1 MNKSWLSLNIYSDSD
16 KHEIISSYFD
26 SFSLGNQFMKDH
38 FIVYLPLDYK
48 NIAGK
53 VLDNIHDQYD
63 IKFNWKEIEHENWM
77 SNWKKN
83 FTPVNIK
90 DTVLIVPDSDN
101 SKNDFLYTIK
111 INPAMA
117 FGTGHHA
124 STQLMIENMLEYNIK
139 KYSKVLDLGCGSGIL
154 SILAKKM
161 GVQNILALDNDP
173 VCEDNFVENCNLN
186 KVDGIKLVIDDVHK
200 FADYNYDVILAN
212 INKNNVIKIIEK
224 FEMLNSKAILIVSG
238 LLDSDLAEIENKL
251 KQSCIEKIKQQE
263 EWISLVIK
271 NK

>member
-1 MNKSWLSLNIYSDSD
+1 MNNSWLSLNIYIDSD
-16 KHEIISSYFD
+16 KQEIISSYFD
-26 SFSLGNQFMKDH
+26 SFSLGNQFMEDY
-38 FIVYLPLDYK
+38 FIIYLPLDCK

-53 VLDNIHDQYD
+53 ILDDIHTQYD
-63 IKFNWKEIEHENWM
+63 ITFDWKEIEHENWM
-77 SNWKKN
+77 DNWKEN

-90 DTVLIVPDSDN
+90 DTVLIVPDWDN
-101 SKNDFLYTIK
+101 SINDFLYTIK

-124 STQLMIENMLEYNIK
+124 STQLMIQNMLEYNIE
-139 KYSKVLDLGCGSGIL
+139 KYSRVLDLGCGSGIL

-161 GVQNILALDNDP
+161 GVENVIALDNDP
-173 VCEDNFVENCNLN
+173 ICEDNFIENCDLN
-186 KVDGIKLVIDDVHK
+186 KVSGINLIIDDVHE
-200 FADYNYDVILAN
+200 FSDYSYDIILAN

-224 FEMLNSKAILIVSG
+224 FEHLNSKAILIVSG
-238 LLDSDLAEIENKL
+238 LLDSDLEEISNNL
-251 KQSCIEKIKQQE
+251 KQSFIEKIKQQQ